1 MNIVQIETICY
12 SLLFMYLYLANQRA
26 IFQANIQLNTAATWL
41 SQELLAGLISI
52 LFIDQMKKVLDY
64 PL

>member
-1 MNIVQIETICY
+1 MNSVQIETICY
-12 SLLFMYLYLANQRA
+12 NLLFMYLYLANQRA
-26 IFQANIQLNTAATWL
+26 IFQANIQLNTATWL